1 MFRGHGSIHVK
12 AAPMRKNVST
22 LRKEATQVYV
32 HEKRPKQYCDRKEN
46 LCEPWSQLL
55 SQILVYQG
63 LDPE

>member
-1 MFRGHGSIHVK
+1 
-12 AAPMRKNVST
+12 MRKNVST

-55 SQILVYQG
+55 SQILVCQG